1 MKHSILAVLIMLGL
15 AKMTFAGS
23 GFEPVVSGIVDDVI
37 NKTVSQGTIDKTSD
51 RLSKFGDV
59 YGSAKAIPENIKE
72 TTAGTQTTEAK
83 PKKKGLTFWQKIDRL
98 IMRTR
103 NSNY

>member
-1 MKHSILAVLIMLGL
+1 MRYSILATLTIAII
-15 AKMTFAGS
+15 AKTTIAGS
-23 GFEPVVSGIVDDVI
+23 GFEPVISGVVDDVV
-37 NKTVSQGTIDKTSD
+37 NKTVSNGTINKTSD

-59 YGSAKAIPENIKE
+59 YGSAKVIPENVKE
-72 TTAGTQTTEAK
+72 ALGTKTTEVK
-83 PKKKGLTFWQKIDRL
+83 REKKGLTFWQKIDRL